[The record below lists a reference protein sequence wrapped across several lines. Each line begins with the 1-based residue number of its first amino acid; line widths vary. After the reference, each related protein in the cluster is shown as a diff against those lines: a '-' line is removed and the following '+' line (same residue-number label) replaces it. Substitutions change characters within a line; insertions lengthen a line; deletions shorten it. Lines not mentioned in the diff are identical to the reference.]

1 MKRASLAL
9 CMIGLL
15 IVSISST
22 YARIEG
28 VVAIW
33 LFDEGNG
40 DKTRDYVN
48 GHLTPMMVQ

>member
-1 MKRASLAL
+1 
-9 CMIGLL
+9 MIGLL

-33 LFDEGNG
+33 FFDEGNG